1 MIHFPGFCCKTRRM
15 ENTIQENMNS
25 IRIEAENYK
34 DGIDSTVG
42 NSGEKYRSDDVDIA
56 YSNDVD
62 GGYSVGPIESG
73 EWLTYDFTVPT
84 LGEYRLVSRISSDVD
99 GDTRSVSK
107 AAYRT
112 FQATFGQEKAN
123 FNVGNTGGWWNWQNI
138 ESAQT
143 FSLNAGSNEMRLDM
157 FGSSFNLNY
166 LELVPVSPVN
176 NSNSNLIYGGTGNN
190 SFYGDSG
197 IDTITYD
204 AANSSII
211 ADLNS
216 GKVTHN
222 STNSLTQPLKIMP
235 LGDSNTEGWGS
246 WDLGAYRDDLWRLF
260 ENNTNFSV
268 DFVGPHATGPQGF
281 DRDNAGFSGWK
292 IAEIDSAV
300 DGWLNDAQPDMV
312 LLEIGTNDILRDDN
326 ISQAPSRLN
335 KLIDNITNQL
345 PNTQLLV
352 ASIPP
357 ISRTEEQRQQAIEFN
372 SHIPGIVDSKAAL
385 GKNVSFV
392 DIFSALTPDD
402 LQDGVH
408 ATVEGYSKI
417 ADVWYDAILDK
428 NKPQDSLS
436 NIENIV
442 GSKYDDV
449 ITGNSGVNTIKGGF
463 GNDTLTGGG
472 GSDQFVL
479 ASREGIDTITDF
491 AVTEDY
497 FILSSGLNLHDIT
510 ATQGIGNNISDTWIM
525 HKGETLTLLT
535 GVEAGSLSAN
545 NFV

>member
-62 GGYSVGPIESG
+62 GGYSVGWIESG

-84 LGEYRLVSRISSDVD
+84 SKEYRLVSRISSDVD
-99 GDTRSVSK
+99 GDRS
-107 AAYRT
+107 
-112 FQATFGQEKAN
+112 FQATLGEQQAIFD
-123 FNVGNTGGWWNWQNI
+123 VGNTGGWWNWQNV

-143 FSLNAGSNEMRLDM
+143 FFLNAGSYEMRLDM

-166 LELVPVSPVN
+166 LKLVPVSPVN

-190 SFYGDSG
+190 SFYGDRG

-204 AANSSII
+204 AATSSIV
-211 ADLNS
+211 ADLNA

-222 STNSLTQPLKIMP
+222 STNLTQPLKIMP

-246 WDLGAYRDDLWRLF
+246 WDLGAYRDDLWQLF
-260 ENNTNFSV
+260 ENNFENNSDNTNKSV
-268 DFVGPHATGPQGF
+268 DFVGPHETGPEGF

-335 KLIDNITNQL
+335 NLIDNITNQL

-357 ISRTEEQRQQAIEFN
+357 ISRTEEQKQQAIEFN

-472 GSDQFVL
+472 SSDQFVL

-510 ATQGIGNNISDTWIM
+510 ATQGIGNNISDTWIT
-525 HKGETLTLLT
+525 HKGETLALLT

>member
-1 MIHFPGFCCKTRRM
+1 
-15 ENTIQENMNS
+15 MNS

-42 NSGEKYRSDDVDIA
+42 NNGGKYRFEDVDIQS
-56 YSNDVD
+56 SNDVD
-62 GGYSVGPIESG
+62 GGYSLGWIDSG

-84 LGEYRLVSRISSDVD
+84 SGEYRLVSRMASAVD
-99 GDTRSVSK
+99 GNHS
-107 AAYRT
+107 
-112 FQATFGQEKAN
+112 FQATIEGQQTN
-123 FNVGNTGGWWNWQNI
+123 FNVGNTGGWWNWENI

-143 FSLNAGSNEMRLDM
+143 FSFNAGSHEMRLDM
-157 FGSSFNLNY
+157 LGSVFNINY
-166 LELVPVSPVN
+166 LELIPISPIN

-190 SFYGDSG
+190 SFYGDRG
-197 IDTITYD
+197 LDTITYD

-222 STNSLTQPLKIMP
+222 STNSSTQPLKIMP

-246 WDLGAYRDDLWRLF
+246 WDLGAYRDDLWQLF
-260 ENNTNFSV
+260 ENNSENTNFNV

-281 DRDNAGFSGWK
+281 DRDNAGFSGWR
-292 IAEIDSAV
+292 IRDIDSAV

-326 ISQAPSRLN
+326 ISTAPSRLN
-335 KLIDNITNQL
+335 ELIDNITNQL

-352 ASIPP
+352 GSIPP

-372 SHIPGIVDSKAAL
+372 SHIPGIVDSKAAQ

-408 ATVEGYSKI
+408 PTVEGYSKI

-428 NKPQDSLS
+428 NSPQDSLS

-449 ITGNSGVNTIKGGF
+449 ITGQQGVNTIKGGF

-497 FILSSGLNLHDIT
+497 FILSNGLNLHDIT
-510 ATQGIGNNISDTWIM
+510 ATQGIGNNISDTWIT
-525 HKGETLTLLT
+525 HKGETLALLT

>member
-1 MIHFPGFCCKTRRM
+1 MS
-15 ENTIQENMNS
+15 S

-42 NSGEKYRSDDVDIA
+42 NNGGKYRFEDVDIQS
-56 YSNDVD
+56 SNDVD
-62 GGYSVGPIESG
+62 GGYSLGWIDSG

-84 LGEYRLVSRISSDVD
+84 SGEYRLVSRMASAVD
-99 GDTRSVSK
+99 GNHS
-107 AAYRT
+107 
-112 FQATFGQEKAN
+112 FQATFEGQKTN
-123 FNVGNTGGWWNWQNI
+123 FDVGNTGGWWNWENI

-143 FSLNAGSNEMRLDM
+143 FSLNAGSYEMRLDM
-157 FGSSFNLNY
+157 LGSVFNINY
-166 LELVPVSPVN
+166 LELVPVSPMN

-190 SFYGDSG
+190 SFYGDRG
-197 IDTITYD
+197 IDTITYN
-204 AANSSII
+204 AANSSID

-222 STNSLTQPLKIMP
+222 STNFSMQPLKIMP

-246 WDLGAYRDDLWRLF
+246 WDLGAYRDDLWQLF
-260 ENNTNFSV
+260 ENNFENNKV

-281 DRDNAGFSGWK
+281 DRDNAGFSGWR
-292 IAEIDSAV
+292 IRDIDSAV

-312 LLEIGTNDILRDDN
+312 LLEIGTNDILREDN

-352 ASIPP
+352 SSIPP
-357 ISRTEEQRQQAIEFN
+357 ITRTEEQRQQVIEFN
-372 SHIPGIVDSKAAL
+372 SHIPGIVDSKAAQ
-385 GKNVSFV
+385 GKNVSYV

-408 ATVEGYSKI
+408 PTVEGYSKI
-417 ADVWYDAILDK
+417 ADVWYDAILDQ

-436 NIENIV
+436 NIENII
-442 GSKYDDV
+442 GSNYDDV
-449 ITGNSGVNTIKGGF
+449 IIGNSGVNTIQGSA

-472 GSDQFVL
+472 SSDTFVL
-479 ASREGIDTITDF
+479 TLGEGIDTITDF
-491 AVTEDY
+491 IIGEDS
-497 FILSSGLNLHDIT
+497 IALSTGLNIQDIT
-510 ATQGIGNNISDTWIM
+510 AIQGSGNGYNDTTII
-525 HKGETLTLLT
+525 HKDETLAILT
-535 GVEAGSLSAN
+535 GIEASNLSAN
-545 NFV
+545 DFI